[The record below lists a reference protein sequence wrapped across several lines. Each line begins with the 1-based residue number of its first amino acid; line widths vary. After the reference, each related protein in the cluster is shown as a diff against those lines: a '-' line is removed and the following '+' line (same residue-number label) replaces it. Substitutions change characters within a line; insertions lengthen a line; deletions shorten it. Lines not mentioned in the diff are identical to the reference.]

1 MVVRKRA
8 CVFALS
14 MMRRAPAC
22 SRARSM
28 EDMPLSGDIYERV
41 ANAPVVPHGLPLV
54 VLLTG
59 FTDAGSAVT
68 GLIDHLRETASPEPV
83 VVFDNDMLLD
93 YRARRPVISFDQ
105 DHLTEFR
112 PSRLELSLAT
122 DALGRPFLLL
132 SGYEPDFAWNRFA
145 DAVLDL
151 ATQFGTSGLHW
162 VHSIAMPVPH
172 TRPIGT
178 TVSGNR
184 REMTVAHSVW
194 RPRTQVPATVGHLL
208 EFRFV
213 ERGDSAVSFVLL
225 VPHYLA
231 ETENPDAVITAAE
244 RLMASTGLVLMLDA
258 VQERRTDYLARVD
271 EQVAGNDELQEMV
284 HNLER
289 RYDAYMAGRN
299 PDDDSY
305 DEGGFSERDLPSA
318 DELAAELERYL
329 ASRPSGD
336 DEKPSRG

>member
-1 MVVRKRA
+1 
-8 CVFALS
+8 
-14 MMRRAPAC
+14 
-22 SRARSM
+22 
-28 EDMPLSGDIYERV
+28 MPISGPTHERV
-41 ANAPVVPHGLPLV
+41 ANAPAVPRGLPLV

-59 FTDAGSAVT
+59 FTDAGNAVS
-68 GLIDHLRETASPEPV
+68 GLIDHLRETTSPQAV
-83 VVFDNDMLLD
+83 VVFDNDVLLD

-112 PSRLELSLAT
+112 PQRLELSLAT
-122 DALGRPFLLL
+122 DALGQPFLLL
-132 SGYEPDFAWNRFA
+132 AGYEPDFAWNAFA
-145 DAVLDL
+145 ATVLEL
-151 ATQFGTSGLHW
+151 ATEFEVSGLNW

-184 REMTVAHSVW
+184 RELNVAHSVW
-194 RPRTQVPATVGHLL
+194 RPRTQVPATAGHLL
-208 EFRFV
+208 EFRFA
-213 ERGDSAVSFVLL
+213 ERGDRAVGFVLL

-244 RLMASTGLVLMLDA
+244 RLMASTGLVLVLDA
-258 VQERRTDYLARVD
+258 VQERRDDYLARVD
-271 EQVAGNDELQEMV
+271 EQVLGNDELQQMV
-284 HNLER
+284 LNLER

-299 PDDDSY
+299 PDDGSY

-329 ASRPSGD
+329 ASRPTGD
-336 DEKPSRG
+336 EDKPGRA